1 MSLSIYPYLNFIFT
15 DLIRLIFFS
24 GVSWKEL
31 IFRRRGLGIVGGLG
45 RRGGE
50 ERKGGEWGSEGEEE
64 GMG

>member
-15 DLIRLIFFS
+15 HLIRLIFFS

-31 IFRRRGLGIVGGLG
+31 VFRRRGLGIVGDGE
-45 RRGGE
+45 GGE
-50 ERKGGEWGSEGEEE
+50 ERKEVEWVRKGEEE

>member
-15 DLIRLIFFS
+15 HLIRLIFFS

-31 IFRRRGLGIVGGLG
+31 VFRRKGLGIVGG
-45 RRGGE
+45 GGGGKE
-50 ERKGGEWGSEGEEE
+50 VEWVRKGEEE